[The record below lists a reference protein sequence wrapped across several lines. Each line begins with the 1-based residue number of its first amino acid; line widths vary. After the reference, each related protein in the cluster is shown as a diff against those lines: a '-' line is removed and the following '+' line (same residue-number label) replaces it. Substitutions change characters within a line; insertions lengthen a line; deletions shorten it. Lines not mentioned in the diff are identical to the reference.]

1 MSHSTICALLFVGFG
16 LVAQP
21 RVALAQA
28 TDNDAYSKI
37 RLEKKAETKR
47 QLILAFEKTFPKS
60 DHLAEAYIEMSRILV
75 SQSNFQSA
83 VDYAQKAVNAV
94 AKLKSDAGTSGNSEP
109 SWQLW
114 VNTVETSARDNLNW
128 TKQMMAW
135 QVQQLRQRR

>member
-1 MSHSTICALLFVGFG
+1 VLLFVGFG

-21 RVALAQA
+21 HASAQT
-28 TDNDAYSKI
+28 TDTDAYAKI

-47 QLILAFEKTFPKS
+47 QLILAFEKNFPKS
-60 DHLAEAYIEMSRILV
+60 DHLAEACIEMSRILV

-83 VDYAQKAVNAV
+83 VDYAQKAVGAV
-94 AKLKSDAGTSGNSEP
+94 AKMKSGAENSGTTDAG
-109 SWQLW
+109 WQLW
-114 VNTVETSARDNLNW
+114 LSTVETSARDNLNW